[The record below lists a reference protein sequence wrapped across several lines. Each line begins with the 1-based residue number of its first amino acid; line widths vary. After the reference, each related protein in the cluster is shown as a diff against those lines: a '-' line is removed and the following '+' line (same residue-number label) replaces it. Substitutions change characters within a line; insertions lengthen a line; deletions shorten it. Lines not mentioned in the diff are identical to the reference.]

1 MEKGKIERLTDRGF
15 GFIKADNEEFSDDL
29 FFHAN
34 EVQGAD
40 FDELK
45 EGEAIQFEISE
56 TPKGLNAVSVRR
68 GSDDDAADAADTP
81 DAPEVDDEDEG
92 DDIEEA

>member
-15 GFIKADNEEFSDDL
+15 GFIKADNPDYSDDL

-34 EVQGAD
+34 EVQGTE
-40 FDELK
+40 FDQLK
-45 EGEAIQFEISE
+45 EGATVQFEVSE
-56 TPKGLNAVSVRR
+56 TPKGLNAVSVSVA
-68 GSDDDAADAADTP
+68 SDDDAADAP
-81 DAPEVDDEDEG
+81 DAPAMDDEDEG